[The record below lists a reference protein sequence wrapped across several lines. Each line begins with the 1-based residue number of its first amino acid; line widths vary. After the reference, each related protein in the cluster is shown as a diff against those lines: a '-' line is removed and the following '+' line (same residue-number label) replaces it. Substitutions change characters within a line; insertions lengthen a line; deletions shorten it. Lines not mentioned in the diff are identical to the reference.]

1 MFVIVTHRVGLGKRG
16 EVSDFAGEQDDGVW
30 NAYEGLMNAEFDRD
44 RVFGEQLSGGARKPS
59 EDLHFEDTGRVFEVI
74 GGAVRRCC
82 FGERGRLIAVDDAF
96 EFAEG
101 ADALELQQFHV
112 VAGQWKQVIDL
123 GFGGIEFGIPL
134 AECFA
139 PNVDGLAGDY
149 DRLNID
155 LIELDEYPV
164 EIFGGMT
171 FDFLTQARTGLQ
183 SSTSIGPGVMS
194 FFFWICAGVAFPE
207 RIRRSSSRRDSPL
220 ALAI

>member
-30 NAYEGLMNAEFDRD
+30 NAYEGLIGAQFNGN
-44 RVFGEQLSGGARKPS
+44 RVFGEQVSGGAWEPS

-74 GGAVRRCC
+74 GGAVGRCC
-82 FGERGRLIAVDDAF
+82 FGERSRLIAIDDAF

-101 ADALELQQFHV
+101 ADALELQQFQV
-112 VAGQWKQVIDL
+112 VAGQGKQVVDP
-123 GFGGIEFGIPL
+123 GFGGIELGIPWS
-134 AECFA
+134 ECFA
-139 PNVDGLAGDY
+139 PDVDGLAGDD
-149 DRLNID
+149 DRLDVD
-155 LIELDEYPV
+155 LIELDEDPV

-171 FDFLTQARTGLQ
+171 FGFLTQARTGLQ

-207 RIRRSSSRRDSPL
+207 RTRRSSSRRDSPL